1 MAKPVITA
9 TECIINLLELG
20 ICTSLF
26 IHVYFIRCNKFNSW
40 CSSVIWSSF
49 CIYRFDCTL
58 YANDSLYF
66 RKQYVNLINFLP
78 YLNLMKCHLPFSLH
92 TGYNNTTNDTKNWS
106 IKFLLI
112 RRQVCRIHFMH
123 IWILDVLEIWNT
135 LLPTFAWALHI
146 TLDNK
151 SVHLK

>member
-9 TECIINLLELG
+9 TKGIINLLELG
-20 ICTSLF
+20 MCTSLF
-26 IHVYFIRCNKFNSW
+26 LHVYFIRCNKFSSC
-40 CSSVIWSSF
+40 CSSVIWNSF

-58 YANDSLYF
+58 YANESLYF

-92 TGYNNTTNDTKNWS
+92 TGYNNTTNNTKKNWS

-112 RRQVCRIHFMH
+112 RKQVWQDSLYAHMNTGYVGDLKHFATNFCLGPKYH
-123 IWILDVLEIWNT
+123 T
-135 LLPTFAWALHI
+135 L
-146 TLDNK
+146 
-151 SVHLK
+151 